1 MLRITK
7 VNIAGQIY
15 NLQDER
21 LDEANIKWSTSF
33 NMNNF
38 KEQGIYYISGERL
51 QSETDNLPIN
61 NAASGH
67 SISGKLTV
75 LDASLN
81 EGDYRLLTEDELQML
96 NEK

>member
-38 KEQGIYYISGERL
+38 KEASKTVSFPLMECPLAALFIGRL
-51 QSETDNLPIN
+51 SVSDCNLSPLI
-61 NAASGH
+61 
-67 SISGKLTV
+67 
-75 LDASLN
+75 
-81 EGDYRLLTEDELQML
+81 
-96 NEK
+96 